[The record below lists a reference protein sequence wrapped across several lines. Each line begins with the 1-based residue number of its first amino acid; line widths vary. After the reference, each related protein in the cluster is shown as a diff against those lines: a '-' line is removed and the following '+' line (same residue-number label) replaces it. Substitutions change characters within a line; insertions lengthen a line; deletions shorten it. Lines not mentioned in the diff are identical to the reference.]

1 MVRLPRRA
9 PVVAAITWT
18 MDCILDGLVAYGEAM
33 YSGLCEP
40 TGEAPDRRDPAGPLS
55 SRRR

>member
-1 MVRLPRRA
+1 
-9 PVVAAITWT
+9 VVAAITWT